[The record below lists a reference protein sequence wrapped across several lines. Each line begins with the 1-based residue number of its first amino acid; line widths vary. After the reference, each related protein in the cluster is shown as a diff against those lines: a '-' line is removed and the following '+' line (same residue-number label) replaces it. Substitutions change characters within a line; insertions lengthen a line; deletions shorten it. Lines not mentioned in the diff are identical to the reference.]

1 MVVNLITH
9 TLSRLNRY
17 SNSTYSF
24 IKGGGAMT
32 ICLVTDSTAD
42 IPLDQ
47 ARANGITV
55 VPLTVFFGDEAYLDG
70 VDLDNASFYRK
81 LHASKELP
89 RTSQPSPAAF
99 QEAYTNLID
108 EGADAI
114 LSVLLSSKLSGTY
127 QSACTARDTLPDSVK
142 KIPVEIIDSKNI
154 SIAMSRS
161 IMRAAQEARE
171 GLGLPDI
178 KAHILDELARTRIL
192 AVLDTLE
199 YVKRGGRIGG
209 ARAFLGNMLSVK
221 PIVTLKE
228 GAVVPVEQPRTRSK
242 AYARVAELVQ
252 EMGKIEHVSIAESS
266 EGFAEQL
273 AQYIKAVYTSDLP
286 IYKLGATLGTH
297 TGPGTAAIAVFIAK
311 Q

>member
-1 MVVNLITH
+1 
-9 TLSRLNRY
+9 
-17 SNSTYSF
+17 
-24 IKGGGAMT
+24 MT
-32 ICLVTDSTAD
+32 VRLVTDSTAD

-47 ARANGITV
+47 AQTAGITV

-70 VDLDNASFYRK
+70 VELDNASFYRK

-99 QEAYTNLID
+99 QEAYTHLID

-114 LSVLLSSKLSGTY
+114 LAVHLSSKLSGTY
-127 QSACTARDTLPDSVK
+127 QSACTARDTLPDTVK
-142 KIPVEIIDSKNI
+142 KIPIEIIDSQNI

-161 IMRAAQEARE
+161 ILRAAQEARK
-171 GLGLPDI
+171 GLSLPEI

-221 PIVTLKE
+221 PIISLKDGE
-228 GAVVPVEQPRTRSK
+228 VIPVEQPRTRSK
-242 AYARVAELVQ
+242 AYARIAELVQ

-273 AQYIKAVYTSDLP
+273 AQVIKTVYAGELP
-286 IYKLGATLGTH
+286 IYKLGAVLGTH
-297 TGPGTAAIAVFIAK
+297 TGPGTAAIAVVIAK
-311 Q
+311 QD